1 MACMRTGP
9 AAHRMHIAPHPHN
22 ARRRARS
29 PRSGTIVLASAHR
42 RDAKLSR
49 ESEEA
54 IDDVRASARN
64 VGDLFAQD
72 RPRQLAC
79 GRADRRDDHVPSA
92 VLPSNTRLE
101 GAQGATMMVSVPSA
115 HESGTARSAPLPA
128 FVIAVLA
135 ILVVGATCYGLVA
148 PDAYRTVPELLR
160 QTWRAEDAVSLAS
173 IPLLVLAWRRARAG
187 SIRAYLVTTGLL
199 MWLAYAYAHL
209 AFAVPFNAVFP
220 LYVAI
225 LGTAG
230 YGALDG
236 LVRADV
242 GAVQAAFARAP
253 RKVAAW
259 FLMVSSVA
267 IAGLWLSDIAVGV
280 LGGTPANLHLS
291 GLPNPTWVIDLAW
304 VVPVAFAAG
313 IRLRR
318 GRAEGLLLG
327 GVMLVMLT
335 ALSLSMLSVVP
346 FALIA
351 GLGSDSTVARQL
363 VAFTGIFTVL
373 GSLEVGL
380 LAVSVRRAMPAPTA
394 RAKSVWWMPRNS
406 TS

>member
-1 MACMRTGP
+1 M
-9 AAHRMHIAPHPHN
+9 
-22 ARRRARS
+22 
-29 PRSGTIVLASAHR
+29 ASA
-42 RDAKLSR
+42 
-49 ESEEA
+49 
-54 IDDVRASARN
+54 AS
-64 VGDLFAQD
+64 V
-72 RPRQLAC
+72 
-79 GRADRRDDHVPSA
+79 
-92 VLPSNTRLE
+92 
-101 GAQGATMMVSVPSA
+101 
-115 HESGTARSAPLPA
+115 HERGTARSAPLPA
-128 FVIAVLA
+128 AVLAVLA

-148 PDAYRTVPELLR
+148 PDAYGTVPELLR

-173 IPLLVLAWRRARAG
+173 IPLLVFAWRRARAG
-187 SIRAYLVTTGLL
+187 SIRAYVVTTGML

-209 AFAVPFNAVFP
+209 AFAVPFNPVFP

-242 GAVQAAFARAP
+242 GAVQATFVRAP
-253 RKVAAW
+253 RRVAAW

-267 IAGLWLSDIAVGV
+267 IAGLWLGDIAVGI
-280 LGGTPANLHLS
+280 LGGTSANLHLS
-291 GLPNPTWVIDLAW
+291 GLPNATWVIDLAW

-313 IRLRR
+313 VRLHR
-318 GRAEGLLLG
+318 GRAEGFLLG

-335 ALSLSMLSVVP
+335 TLSLSMLSVVP

-351 GLGSDSTVARQL
+351 GLGSDSAVAPQL

-380 LAVSVRRAMPAPTA
+380 LAVSVRRAVPASTA
-394 RAKSVWWMPRNS
+394 RAKSGWWMPGDS
-406 TS
+406 TA